1 MSFLNPSFV
10 VEFFEPKN
18 KQPVPLEKVRLYFR
32 IHKKFAKDKYSKEI
46 TFNIENEAVN
56 YKLFE
61 TLNMNYFEVPIIQII
76 QSLLDRIM
84 LNKKVSNK
92 TMILATNFESTRII
106 DVFIYD
112 ILDSR
117 TKN

>member
-1 MSFLNPSFV
+1 MRKLILCMSFLNPSFV

-61 TLNMNYFEVPIIQII
+61 ICMNSKQYLIIYRN
-76 QSLLDRIM
+76 SLELFRVR
-84 LNKKVSNK
+84 K
-92 TMILATNFESTRII
+92 
-106 DVFIYD
+106 
-112 ILDSR
+112 
-117 TKN
+117 